1 MHLTTRAVKNVG
13 AIWLNLLVHA
23 VVGFFL
29 SPLILHRLGDQLFSL
44 WVLVFTLTGYYG
56 LLDLGIRSA
65 TVRYVAKFAS
75 VNDQDGLAKFVNTS
89 LAFYC
94 GVGLLS
100 LLLTGIG
107 YFYLPI
113 LFKLPSADLLVARV
127 LLLIAGTGMAF
138 SFAFNVFMGI
148 LEGLERF
155 ASLGLT
161 QVGFT
166 LLRGALIVIALNHG
180 GKLLAIGGITVGTN
194 LLGYIVFMCLAR
206 RARPIQLSIKQVDR
220 RVFRVMMAYGSF
232 AFIILIAE
240 KLRFQ
245 SDVTVIGALLSTS
258 AIASF
263 TIGTKLI
270 EYSSYV
276 VRSMA
281 QIFTPMS
288 SQLYTIG
295 DLPQLQRTL
304 VAGNRTCA
312 LITFPLCVILI
323 VLGKPIIELWV
334 GARYLSSYPILLI
347 LVIPRGLYLAQSA
360 STKMLLG
367 MGKHRWLALVLLM
380 EGVMNLGLSIVLVRR
395 FGLTGVALG
404 TAIPLTI
411 TSLFFLPYH
420 TSHHLRIGVG
430 SFLRGAYLMPLAIS
444 LPLASVL
451 LFLEREFPTHGYRAL
466 LSRLVCGGGV
476 YCTALYIAAFNH
488 VSNTVR
494 SWTTMTIEPRQGS

>member
-1 MHLTTRAVKNVG
+1 
-13 AIWLNLLVHA
+13 
-23 VVGFFL
+23 
-29 SPLILHRLGDQLFSL
+29 
-44 WVLVFTLTGYYG
+44 
-56 LLDLGIRSA
+56 
-65 TVRYVAKFAS
+65 
-75 VNDQDGLAKFVNTS
+75 
-89 LAFYC
+89 
-94 GVGLLS
+94 
-100 LLLTGIG
+100 
-107 YFYLPI
+107 
-113 LFKLPSADLLVARV
+113 
-127 LLLIAGTGMAF
+127 
-138 SFAFNVFMGI
+138 
-148 LEGLERF
+148 
-155 ASLGLT
+155 
-161 QVGFT
+161 
-166 LLRGALIVIALNHG
+166 
-180 GKLLAIGGITVGTN
+180 
-194 LLGYIVFMCLAR
+194 
-206 RARPIQLSIKQVDR
+206 
-220 RVFRVMMAYGSF
+220 
-232 AFIILIAE
+232 
-240 KLRFQ
+240 
-245 SDVTVIGALLSTS
+245 
-258 AIASF
+258 
-263 TIGTKLI
+263 
-270 EYSSYV
+270 
-276 VRSMA
+276 MA

-295 DLPQLQRTL
+295 DLLQLQRTL

-380 EGVMNLGLSIVLVRR
+380 EGVMNLGLSIVLARR

-451 LFLEREFPTHGYRAL
+451 LFLEREFPTRGYRAL